1 MRETIVSAALTTRQQ
16 IERTHHDRVASRE
29 RRDFYAWGALD
40 IADAYACSLIDSP
53 QGKVILDL
61 GCGRGAHT
69 VRFAQSGAHVAAID
83 LSRGMVTMTQ
93 QRAITAGV
101 GDRVAVQQMSAESL
115 GFADATFD
123 YVFGHSVLHH
133 TDLSVTRR
141 EVWRVLK
148 PGGRAVF
155 LEPLDHNPLL
165 NLFRRLTPW
174 RRTPT
179 EKPLRLSDLY
189 FFTEPFAH
197 SSHCEFYLLAL
208 GAFVFVPLQ
217 RRALFQRALRLLNV
231 VDQKVFRQ
239 VPALRRYAWVT
250 VLELRR

>member
-1 MRETIVSAALTTRQQ
+1 MTMLPGTRHR
-16 IERTHHDRVASRE
+16 IERLYHDRAATHE
-29 RRDFYAWGALD
+29 RSDFYAWGALD
-40 IADAYACSLIDSP
+40 AADAFAYSLIERPRGS
-53 QGKVILDL
+53 ILLDL

-69 VRFAQSGAHVAAID
+69 LHFAQSGAYVVAVD
-83 LSRGMVTMTQ
+83 LSGGMTVVTR
-93 QRAITAGV
+93 QRAVAAGV

-133 TDLSVTRR
+133 TDLAVTRR
-141 EVWRVLK
+141 EVYRILK

-155 LEPLDHNPLL
+155 LEPLSHNLLL

-179 EKPLRLSDLY
+179 EQPLSMADLH
-189 FFTEPFAH
+189 FFAEPFA
-197 SSHCEFYLLAL
+197 SASHREFYLLAL
-208 GAFVFVPLQ
+208 TAFAFALFGGRTLF
-217 RRALFQRALRLLNV
+217 RRALHLLNA
-231 VDQKVFRQ
+231 VDRRIFRLT
-239 VPALRRYAWVT
+239 PALRRYAWVT

>member
-1 MRETIVSAALTTRQQ
+1 MSAALTTRQQ

-83 LSRGMVTMTQ
+83 LSGGMVTMTQ

-141 EVWRVLK
+141 EVWR
-148 PGGRAVF
+148 AVF

-179 EKPLRLSDLY
+179 EKPLSLSDLY

>member
-1 MRETIVSAALTTRQQ
+1 MENEPTMSAILARQQ
-16 IERTHHDRVASRE
+16 IERMHHDHVAPHE
-29 RRDFYAWGALD
+29 RRDFYAWGALAA
-40 IADAYACSLIDSP
+40 ADAYAYALIDQP
-53 QGKVILDL
+53 AGRLMLDL
-61 GCGRGAHT
+61 GCGRGAHA
-69 VRFAQSGAHVAAID
+69 VHFAQSGARVVAVD
-83 LSRGMVTMTQ
+83 LSGGMVAMTQ
-93 QRAITAGV
+93 RRAIAAGV

-133 TDLSVTRR
+133 TDLAVTRQ
-141 EVWRVLK
+141 EVQRVLK

-155 LEPLDHNPLL
+155 LEPLDHNPAL

-179 EKPLRLSDLY
+179 EKPLSLAELR
-189 FFTEPFAH
+189 FFAEPFAR
-197 SSHCEFYLLAL
+197 SSHREFYLLAL
-208 GAFVFVPLQ
+208 GAFIFVPL
-217 RRALFQRALRLLNV
+217 RSRALFQPTLHLLNA
-231 VDQKVFRQ
+231 VDQRMFHR

>member
-1 MRETIVSAALTTRQQ
+1 MVSATLARQQ

-29 RRDFYAWGALD
+29 RRDFYAWGALAA
-40 IADAYACSLIDSP
+40 ADAYAYSLIDQP
-53 QGKVILDL
+53 AGRLMLDL

-69 VRFAQSGAHVAAID
+69 VHFAQSGAYVVAVDLSGGMVAAT
-83 LSRGMVTMTQ
+83 RR
-93 QRAITAGV
+93 RAIDAGV
-101 GDRVAVQQMSAESL
+101 GDRVATQQMSAESL
-115 GFADATFD
+115 GFVDATFD

-133 TDLSVTRR
+133 TDLAATRR
-141 EVWRVLK
+141 EVHRVLK

-179 EKPLRLSDLY
+179 EKPLSLTELR
-189 FFTEPFAH
+189 FFAEPFPY
-197 SSHCEFYLLAL
+197 SSHREFYLLAL
-208 GAFVFVPLQ
+208 GAFAFVPLGQ
-217 RRALFQRALRLLNV
+217 RALFQRTLHLLNGA
-231 VDQKVFRQ
+231 DQRIFRLA
-239 VPALRRYAWVT
+239 PALRRYAWVT